1 MGSAMNTSELWGM
14 IHAERMRLAEV
25 VEGLTDQQWGSY
37 SLCTEWTVEQV
48 VAHLTAAAHTG
59 KAAWIRS
66 IVRAGF
72 HADKHNALLLK
83 KYLGGSP
90 RETLELFQRSIPLT
104 TAPTKD
110 LAAFLGE
117 VVVHGQDIARPLG
130 IGLVPNPDA
139 VLQVA
144 EFFVM
149 KDFAVNSKS
158 LVDGLRLEA
167 RDAPFASGKGPE
179 VRGNLLDLV
188 MVMAGRR
195 DYLDAL
201 RGEGVGDGVAEGV
214 GEGVGDGVA
223 EGVGDGVGDG
233 VAELRRRLGVM

>member
-25 VEGLTDQQWGSY
+25 LERLSDQQWGSY

-72 HADKHNALLLK
+72 RADKHNAWLLS
-83 KYLGGSP
+83 KYLGGST
-90 RETLELFQRSIPLT
+90 RETLELFRRSVPLT

-110 LAAFLGE
+110 FAAFLGE

-130 IGLVPNPDA
+130 IGLAPDPDA
-139 VLQVA
+139 VLEVA
-144 EFFVM
+144 RFFVT
-149 KDFAVNSKS
+149 KDFAVKSKS
-158 LVDGLRLEA
+158 LVEGLRLEA
-167 RDAPFASGKGPE
+167 CDTSFVNGKGPE

-201 RGEGVGDGVAEGV
+201 RG
-214 GEGVGDGVA
+214 
-223 EGVGDGVGDG
+223 DG